1 MVDRAEN
8 VRRRRFSDADQKSQS
23 DSQDEDQSN
32 DMQIS
37 HLFRKCHFAKPSP
50 FTSSSG
56 FKDYSGILNW
66 GMVLL
71 VLAGVRL
78 ALENFLKYGV
88 LISPKQYLFLFLE
101 NPWSW
106 PFTCTLI
113 LINIH
118 ISGALY
124 LERSVVRNLIS
135 ESFAHLMMTFNLVI
149 LIVAPAAL
157 ILCLPAQ
164 PQTTVPALG
173 MVTIVFLKLISYKQV
188 NSAHR
193 MLYNS
198 KEASQAMRSRSKSS
212 NDVPSVKKC
221 GFQYPFN
228 LRWRNMYYYML
239 APTLCYEVEFP
250 TPSALNSGMN
260 WWFLLRRVSEFCF
273 LSFTILAFFQQW
285 IMPALNNSNELFL
298 TMNYT
303 RLVEKL
309 LKLAVPNQIL
319 WLFFFYLFFHSALN
333 AVAEVTGFVDRE
345 FYLDWWNSRNV
356 AEFWQKWNIPV
367 HKFGKR
373 HIYKPLL
380 KKGVSKIQASLVVFL
395 VSAFFHEYLVSVP
408 LKMFRV
414 WIFLGMMAQVP
425 LAVISLNLTPR
436 QGNILMWL
444 SLMLGQP
451 AVVFMYYHD
460 YFIQYIM
467 ADNTGVDGT

>member
-157 ILCLPAQ
+157 IL
-164 PQTTVPALG
+164 
-173 MVTIVFLKLISYKQV
+173 
-188 NSAHR
+188 
-193 MLYNS
+193 
-198 KEASQAMRSRSKSS
+198 
-212 NDVPSVKKC
+212 
-221 GFQYPFN
+221 
-228 LRWRNMYYYML
+228 
-239 APTLCYEVEFP
+239 
-250 TPSALNSGMN
+250 
-260 WWFLLRRVSEFCF
+260 
-273 LSFTILAFFQQW
+273 
-285 IMPALNNSNELFL
+285 
-298 TMNYT
+298 
-303 RLVEKL
+303 
-309 LKLAVPNQIL
+309 
-319 WLFFFYLFFHSALN
+319 
-333 AVAEVTGFVDRE
+333 
-345 FYLDWWNSRNV
+345 
-356 AEFWQKWNIPV
+356 
-367 HKFGKR
+367 
-373 HIYKPLL
+373 
-380 KKGVSKIQASLVVFL
+380 
-395 VSAFFHEYLVSVP
+395 
-408 LKMFRV
+408 
-414 WIFLGMMAQVP
+414 
-425 LAVISLNLTPR
+425 
-436 QGNILMWL
+436 
-444 SLMLGQP
+444 
-451 AVVFMYYHD
+451 
-460 YFIQYIM
+460 
-467 ADNTGVDGT
+467 